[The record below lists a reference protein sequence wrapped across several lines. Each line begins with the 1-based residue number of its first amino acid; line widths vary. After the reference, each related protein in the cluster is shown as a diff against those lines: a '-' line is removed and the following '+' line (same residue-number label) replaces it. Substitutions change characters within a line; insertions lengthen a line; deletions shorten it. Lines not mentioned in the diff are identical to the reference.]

1 MNRLREMNKI
11 KFGKRYTIYS
21 VKDGQPCMDHD
32 RSEGEGV
39 GPQEYTALK
48 LKVLEWAPKAA
59 EAIKGKLPEG
69 AKIYFVPV
77 RSLRV
82 QKLYAADTASF
93 GVEQTQTNRS
103 YRPLFAQKRCMV
115 KRRAMLAQ
123 SSHMV
128 FTRLLTTS
136 TMSSVTVLHATWH
149 SRAC

>member
-1 MNRLREMNKI
+1 MIRLRELNKI

-69 AKIYFVPV
+69 AKVFFVPV
-77 RSLRV
+77 RSNSTRGSELWSSAANGPLGHVTTGNHVRPDLLLRWSEARV
-82 QKLYAADTASF
+82 RHLP
-93 GVEQTQTNRS
+93 G
-103 YRPLFAQKRCMV
+103 
-115 KRRAMLAQ
+115 
-123 SSHMV
+123 
-128 FTRLLTTS
+128 
-136 TMSSVTVLHATWH
+136 
-149 SRAC
+149 SR